1 MSKPRERMAST
12 LLLAYASTGV
22 SQLANQIF
30 FFILLRYLP
39 VESVGIYSW
48 AIAVATIYTYVM
60 DLGLSPFLVGELS
73 NRVYCLRTLL
83 HAGLLLR
90 GPVLLLGGVLLFTW
104 AAVGEPSGLELCTLG
119 LVMLTYVVQMLD
131 GAVVPW
137 FQAAH
142 RQNAANLLSLIV
154 PLARLACILAL
165 LMADRGIT
173 LVQVAWISLLTQIAG
188 TVILVHAARR
198 TQATLPAPLEGGSV
212 RQLLSQFRQ
221 RGPGLAIMYGINIL
235 QARLDWILVFALVSR
250 VALANYSIANKVIE
264 LAMLMASIW
273 ARTSFPWLSRSDAQ
287 SSAVQ
292 RQLGFLRRLFL
303 ISAGL
308 CAIVLFFGSPL
319 LIELFFG
326 SKYAAARAPLALL
339 SLATAIFMLNQ
350 YFLYDLLSSGLEK
363 TYTMIIA
370 VVIIGQVLMNFW
382 LLPQIGV
389 EGAAL
394 ALVVTGVAI
403 HVGQVALLMR
413 AMKLDRDEVVRMETF
428 NLTLSGGL
436 ATAWWLDVPPTTAA
450 IALLA
455 IAGLLSLSVVL
466 RADDRK
472 HLAELWTE
480 VRLRLLCRTSK
491 V

>member
-22 SQLANQIF
+22 SQLANQVF

-60 DLGLSPFLVGELS
+60 DLGLSAFLVGELS
-73 NRVYCLRTLL
+73 HRGYWLRTLL
-83 HAGLLLR
+83 HAVLLLR
-90 GPVLLLGGVLLFTW
+90 GPVLLLGGFLLAVW
-104 AAVGEPSGLELCTLG
+104 AAVGEHSSLELWTLS
-119 LVMLTYVVQMLD
+119 LVTLTYVVQMVD

-154 PLARLACILAL
+154 PLARLACILTL
-165 LMADRGIT
+165 LLAYREMT
-173 LVQVAWISLLTQIAG
+173 LAQVAWISLLTQVAG
-188 TVILVHAARR
+188 TFILVFAARR
-198 TQATLPAPLEGGSV
+198 IQAILPAPAEDGSV
-212 RQLLSQFRQ
+212 RQLLSHFRQ
-221 RGPGLAIMYGINIL
+221 RGPGLAIMYGLNVL
-235 QARLDWILVFALVSR
+235 QARLDWILVSALVSHI
-250 VALANYSIANKVIE
+250 ALANYSIANKVIE
-264 LAMLMASIW
+264 LAMLMAGIW

-287 SSAVQ
+287 SPAVQ

-326 SKYAAARAPLALL
+326 SKYAEARTPLALL
-339 SLATAIFMLNQ
+339 TLATAIFMQNQ

-370 VVIIGQVLMNFW
+370 TGSIGQVLLNLW
-382 LLPQIGV
+382 LLPRIGV

-394 ALVVTGVAI
+394 ALVVTGVAM
-403 HVGQVALLMR
+403 HAGQVALLLR
-413 AMKLDRDEVVRMETF
+413 AGKLDRDEVVRMETF
-428 NLTLSGGL
+428 AVALAVGL
-436 ATAWWLDVPPTTAA
+436 AIAWRLDIPSLIAA
-450 IALLA
+450 VALLA
-455 IAGLLSLSVVL
+455 VAGLLGLSVVL
-466 RADDRK
+466 RADDRE
-472 HLAELWTE
+472 HLRELWARA
-480 VRLRLLCRTSK
+480 RLRWEALGS
-491 V
+491 